1 MNFRVM
7 FVSAEKKNAIEI
19 FMEIVLNL
27 WQIAL
32 DSVGILIVLSLSVHE
47 HSMSFHLFMSSL
59 ISLSNVL

>member
-7 FVSAEKKNAIEI
+7 LFVSAEKKNAIEI

-32 DSVGILIVLSLSVHE
+32 DSVGI
-47 HSMSFHLFMSSL
+47 
-59 ISLSNVL
+59 